1 MARKAKKVGSDGGNL
16 YERANDMFVKVTAQ
30 DTNGSYEV
38 CEERCPAGF
47 ASRPHL
53 HTVSHETFYVIEGSA
68 TFILGKDEHKGSV
81 GDLIHIPPG
90 IPHQMVAGDDGVR
103 VLMVYSPGTTEAMFA
118 DMTALTPEERS
129 DFKTGAAVAAK
140 HNTVWVENFPSHSP
154 K

>member
-1 MARKAKKVGSDGGNL
+1 MVRKAKKVGSDGGNL

-68 TFILGKDEHKGSV
+68 TFILGKDEHRVKV
-81 GDLIHIPPG
+81 GDLIHIPPS
-90 IPHQMVAGDDGVR
+90 IPHQMIAGDDGVR

-140 HNTVWVENFPSHSP
+140 HNTVWVENFPKP
-154 K
+154 

>member
-1 MARKAKKVGSDGGNL
+1 MARKAKKVGSNGGNL

-68 TFILGKDEHKGSV
+68 TFILGKDEHRVKV
-81 GDLIHIPPG
+81 GDLIHIPPS
-90 IPHQMVAGDDGVR
+90 IPHQMIAGDDGVR

-140 HNTVWVENFPSHSP
+140 HNTVWVENFPKP
-154 K
+154 

>member
-1 MARKAKKVGSDGGNL
+1 MARKAKKVGSNGGNL

-68 TFILGKDEHKGSV
+68 TFILGKDEHKGKV

-90 IPHQMVAGDDGVR
+90 IPHQMIAGEDGVR

-140 HNTVWVENFPSHSP
+140 HNTVWVENFPKP
-154 K
+154 